1 MKPIESELPST
12 ATKAQS
18 NIATIPSPAKEA
30 PNALWEAIRTVI
42 CLQNQAPPLL
52 PVNRDGDLPLS
63 FNQERL
69 WLLDQLSAKS
79 AAYNIP
85 FALRLQGKLN
95 ITALEQSFQTILRR
109 HEILRTWFAT
119 KGVRVCVCEASRLDS
134 ASLKDLA
141 YPKGNR
147 FIQIVTESSENWS
160 LTVEQLSFSL
170 TQAEQEIA
178 IAQLIQES
186 AQKPFDLTTDY
197 LLRASLIQL
206 TPTEH
211 LLLITVHHI
220 VFDGWSEGLFWQE
233 LASFYAALVEEN
245 PPPLSALPI
254 QYADFAVW
262 QRQWLQGDFLT
273 ALNAYWQSQ
282 LGTNLQ
288 ALVLPTDYPQPTVP
302 RGKSSTYKLIIP
314 ASLTAELKQLSYQSG
329 ATLFATL
336 LTAFKILLYT
346 YTEQEDLFVC
356 SPIANRNRPELKQL
370 MGYFVNLLILRSNLS
385 GNPSFKELL
394 GKVSKTVSGAYAHQ
408 DFPLQQLVQD
418 LGLGQTSLSQVMF
431 VLQNN
436 AQTAPSLS
444 GLTVEQLEVD
454 NGTADFNLSLSV
466 TERQGELIGVW
477 KYNTDLFAAESIT
490 MMAKHWQII
499 LEQIVVDPHKPINFL
514 LVLDKR
520 NRQQLRAKR
529 AKNLLTSDR
538 ACAAAVG
545 IAYLK
550 GNRSQPQS
558 QKTISQPRNALE
570 LRLTQLWSEILGN
583 KQIQIQDNFFEVGGS
598 SLLAFRLL
606 KEIENFFSKKLPL
619 SALLE
624 APTIEKLAKL
634 IAKEE
639 DTNSCSWLNPP
650 QPNNSRPILFCIPPA
665 GNSLLGFAN
674 LVRHL
679 GADQPFYVPQPLGL
693 ESDTTPHERVEDMAA
708 HYIQEI
714 QTIQPAGPYYLG
726 GRCFGGIVAFEMAR
740 QLSQQGEKVALLA
753 LIDGGMPPNIYSQWR
768 NADGTKKAKS
778 LAEYWQSFAY
788 FSCRG
793 QLLNILKYRS
803 QQKLRK
809 LKARFFPTPTP
820 VDSRMANVQKVFR
833 AHMQARVNYS
843 PTSSYSGKITIFASG
858 TLRLDQQ
865 ASWQELTTEPIDF
878 HFVGGSHGTIDE
890 EPYVGILAA
899 KLKDCLDTAK

>member
-1 MKPIESELPST
+1 MKRPYFVYHFIFLFRIAMKPIEAELPST
-12 ATKAQS
+12 ATKTQS
-18 NIATIPSPAKEA
+18 NIGTIPTPTKEA
-30 PNALWEAIRTVI
+30 PNALWEAIRTI
-42 CLQNQAPPLL
+42 IGLQNQAPPLV
-52 PVNRDGDLPLS
+52 PVNRDCDLPLS

-85 FALRLQGKLN
+85 FALRLQGQLN
-95 ITALEQSFQTILRR
+95 ITALEQSFQLILRR
-109 HEILRTWFAT
+109 HEGLRTRFAT
-119 KGVRVCVCEASRLDS
+119 QGDRFVQMVDDS
-134 ASLKDLA
+134 
-141 YPKGNR
+141 P
-147 FIQIVTESSENWS
+147 ENWS
-160 LTVEQLSFSL
+160 LTVEQLSLSL
-170 TQAEQEIA
+170 TQAEQETA

-186 AQKPFDLTTDY
+186 AQKPFDLTIDY
-197 LLRASLIQL
+197 PLRASLIQL
-206 TPTEH
+206 TPTEN

-233 LASFYAALVEEN
+233 LALFYAALVEEN
-245 PPPLSALPI
+245 PPPLSELSI

-282 LGTNLQ
+282 LSTNLQ
-288 ALVLPTDYPQPTVP
+288 ELVLPTDYPAPAVP
-302 RGKSSTYKLIIP
+302 SGKSATYKLILP
-314 ASLTAELKQLSYQSG
+314 ASLTAELKQISYQSG

-336 LTAFKILLYT
+336 LTAFKILLYA

-370 MGYFVNLLILRSNLS
+370 MGYFVNLLILRTNLS

-394 GKVSKTVSGAYAHQ
+394 SKVSKTVSGAYAHQ

-444 GLTVEQLEVD
+444 GLTVEALEVD

-466 TERQGELIGVW
+466 TECQGELIGIW
-477 KYNTDLFAAESIT
+477 KYNTDLFAAESIA
-490 MMAKHWQII
+490 MMARHWQII
-499 LEQIVVDPHKPINFL
+499 LEQIITDPTQAIDSL
-514 LVLDKR
+514 LVLNKR

-529 AKNLLTSDR
+529 ANKLSASDR
-538 ACAAAVG
+538 E
-545 IAYLK
+545 AYLK
-550 GNRSQPQS
+550 GNRSQSQPQRS
-558 QKTISQPRNALE
+558 ISQPRNALE

-606 KEIENFFSKKLPL
+606 REIENSFSKKLPL

-634 IAKEE
+634 IGKEG
-639 DTNSCSWLNPP
+639 DTSSCSWLNPP
-650 QPNNSRPILFCIPPA
+650 QPGNSRPILFCIPPA

-679 GADQPFYVPQPLGL
+679 GKDQPFYVPQPLGL

-714 QTIQPAGPYYLG
+714 QTIQPVGPYYLG

-753 LIDGGMPPNIYSQWR
+753 LIDGGMPPNIYRQWR
-768 NADGTKKAKS
+768 NSDGSKKAKS
-778 LAEYWQSFAY
+778 LVEYWQSFVY
-788 FSCRG
+788 FSRRG
-793 QLLNILKYRS
+793 QLLTILKYRS

-809 LKARFFPTPTP
+809 LKARFFPTSNP

-833 AHMQARVNYS
+833 AHMQARMGYAPS
-843 PTSSYSGKITIFASG
+843 SSYPGKITIFASN

-865 ASWQELTTEPIDF
+865 ASWQELTTEAIDF
-878 HFVGGSHGTIDE
+878 HFVGGSHGTIDQ

-899 KLKDCLDTAK
+899 KLKDCLDEGSHNY

>member
-1 MKPIESELPST
+1 MKPIETELPST
-12 ATKAQS
+12 SSQAKG
-18 NIATIPSPAKEA
+18 NIAIAKRTQRVIATPSQPKSAEA
-30 PNALWEAIRTVI
+30 PNDLWQAIKTI
-42 CLQNQAPPLL
+42 IGLQNQAPPLVTVD
-52 PVNRDGDLPLS
+52 PDGDLPLS

-85 FALRLQGKLN
+85 FALRLQGQLN
-95 ITALEQSFQTILRR
+95 ITALEQSFQSILARQSA
-109 HEILRTWFAT
+109 LRTRFAT
-119 KGVRVCVCEASRLDS
+119 QGSGFV
-134 ASLKDLA
+134 
-141 YPKGNR
+141 
-147 FIQIVTESSENWS
+147 QIVAESAEDWRLSIEQLPSS
-160 LTVEQLSFSL
+160 LTKE
-170 TQAEQEIA
+170 EQEIA
-178 IAQLIQES
+178 IAQLIQET

-206 TPTEH
+206 TPTEN

-233 LASFYAALVEEN
+233 LASVYAAFREGN
-245 PPPLSALPI
+245 PSPLTELSI

-262 QRQWLQGDFLT
+262 QRQWLQGDFLA
-273 ALNAYWQSQ
+273 ALSSYWQTQ
-282 LGTNLQ
+282 LGKNLPEL
-288 ALVLPTDYPQPTVP
+288 ALPTDYPAPAVP
-302 RGKSSTYKLIIP
+302 SRKSSTYKLILAAP
-314 ASLTAELKQLSYQSG
+314 LTAELKQLSYQSG

-336 LTAFKILLYT
+336 LTAFKILLYA

-356 SPIANRNRPELKQL
+356 SPIANRNRPELKRL

-394 GKVSKTVSGAYAHQ
+394 GRVSKTVSGAYAHQ

-436 AQTAPSLS
+436 AQTVPSLS
-444 GLTVEQLEVD
+444 GLTVEELEVD

-466 TERQGELIGVW
+466 TECQGELIGVW
-477 KYNTDLFAAESIT
+477 KYNTDLFTAESIT
-490 MMAKHWQII
+490 MMAGHWQTI
-499 LEQIVVDPHKPINFL
+499 LKQIVADPTQAIDSL
-514 LVLDKR
+514 LVLSKR

-529 AKNLLTSDR
+529 ANLFSVS
-538 ACAAAVG
+538 A
-545 IAYLK
+545 
-550 GNRSQPQS
+550 QS
-558 QKTISQPRNALE
+558 QSQSSGTKPQPKNALE
-570 LRLTQLWSEILGN
+570 LRLMQLWSEILDN
-583 KQIQIQDNFFEVGGS
+583 EQIQMHDNFFEVGGS

-606 KEIENFFSKKLPL
+606 GEIENTFGKKLPL

-634 IAKEE
+634 ISKE
-639 DTNSCSWLNPP
+639 TNTSSNSWLNPP

-679 GADQPFYVPQPLGL
+679 GVDQPFYVPQPLGL

-714 QTIQPAGPYYLG
+714 QTIQPVGPYYLG

-740 QLSQQGEKVALLA
+740 QLTQQGEKIALLA
-753 LIDGGMPPNIYSQWR
+753 LIDGGLPPNIYHKLR
-768 NADGTKKAKS
+768 NLDGSKKAKS
-778 LAEYWQSFAY
+778 LAQYWQSFAY
-788 FSCRG
+788 FCGSG
-793 QLLNILKYRS
+793 QLLTILKYRY

-809 LKARFFPTPTP
+809 LKERFFPTSTP
-820 VDSRMANVQKVFR
+820 VDPRMANVQKVFR
-833 AHMQARVNYS
+833 SHMKARANYS
-843 PTSSYSGKITIFASG
+843 PSSSYAGKITIFASG

-878 HFVGGSHGTIDE
+878 HFVGGSHGTIDQ
-890 EPYVGILAA
+890 EPYVGILAT
-899 KLKDCLDTAK
+899 KLKACLDETK